1 MFEFKNVLVVA
12 SHPDDE
18 VLGCGGTLYNLKKNG
33 AKISGLFLSDGES
46 SRKHLKINKLILN
59 RKKQAIKAGKI
70 IGIKKSIFGNFPDN
84 LMDSVPLLKIIQ
96 FIEKQIKIIKPDAIF
111 THFESDLNI
120 DHQITNKAV
129 VTACRPTKNQTVKS
143 ILFFEIL
150 SSSEWNISSKNKS
163 FKPNYF
169 VDITNSI
176 RFKIKALKY
185 YKRELKKWPH
195 PRSVEGVKLLS
206 KTRGSSVGLSNAE
219 AFILGRH
226 IEKKV

>member
-84 LMDSVPLLKIIQ
+84 SMDSVPLLKIIQ

-195 PRSVEGVKLLS
+195 PRSIQGVNLLS
-206 KTRGSSVGLSNAE
+206 KSRGSTVGFSNAE

-226 IEKKV
+226 IAK

>member
-1 MFEFKNVLVVA
+1 MLKFKNVLVVA

-18 VLGCGGTLYNLKKNG
+18 VLGCGGTLHNIKKSG

-46 SRKHLKINKLILN
+46 SRKHPKINKLILD

-70 IGIKKSIFGNFPDN
+70 IGIKKTIFGNFPDN
-84 LMDSVPLLKIIQ
+84 SMDSVPLLKIIQ
-96 FIEKQIKIIKPDAIF
+96 FIEKQIKMIKPDTIF
-111 THFESDLNI
+111 THFESDLNV
-120 DHQITNKAV
+120 DHQITSKAV
-129 VTACRPTKNQTVKS
+129 ITACRPTKNQTVKS

-150 SSSEWNISSKNKS
+150 SSSEWNISNKNKS

-176 RFKIKALKY
+176 KFKIKALKY

-206 KTRGSSVGLSNAE
+206 KIRGSSVGLSNAE

-226 IEKKV
+226 IEKEV

>member
-84 LMDSVPLLKIIQ
+84 SMDSVPLLKVI
-96 FIEKQIKIIKPDAIF
+96 
-111 THFESDLNI
+111 
-120 DHQITNKAV
+120 
-129 VTACRPTKNQTVKS
+129 
-143 ILFFEIL
+143 
-150 SSSEWNISSKNKS
+150 
-163 FKPNYF
+163 
-169 VDITNSI
+169 
-176 RFKIKALKY
+176 
-185 YKRELKKWPH
+185 
-195 PRSVEGVKLLS
+195 
-206 KTRGSSVGLSNAE
+206 
-219 AFILGRH
+219 
-226 IEKKV
+226 